1 MHFVKMH
8 GLGNDYIYVDEFL
21 YPGPRDIAAAAPRAS
36 DRHTGIGGDGL
47 VLIQPAS
54 AADCRMRMFNA
65 DGSEG
70 RMCGNAIRCIAYYML
85 VRHPERC
92 KGDAVRI
99 ETLSGLRVV
108 TAQRDAQ
115 GHILSLRADM
125 DEPGFSA
132 QSIPVLSDAP
142 QDVDVPFRGG
152 TKKGVCVCMGSP
164 HVVLFVDEDP
174 MELDLPAV
182 GPAVECCALFPNRVN
197 VEFVRVLADGSLQM
211 RVWERGTG
219 ETMACGTGACASA
232 VAAMYTGRIAA
243 REATVR
249 LRGGDLFIEWNAQNN
264 RVYMTGPAAIAFEG
278 DWLED
283 GEL

>member
-47 VLIQPAS
+47 VLIQPTD

-115 GHILSLRADM
+115 GRILSLRADM

-197 VEFVRVLADGSLQM
+197 VEFVQVLSERELRM
-211 RVWERGTG
+211 RVWERGSG
-219 ETMACGTGACASA
+219 VTMACGTGACASVTAA
-232 VAAMYTGRIAA
+232 VRKGYCRYG
-243 REATVR
+243 EPVLVR
-249 LRGGDLFIEWNAQNN
+249 LDGGTLRIQIDEDG
-264 RVYMTGPAAIAFEG
+264 RVTMTGPAETVYEG
-278 DWLED
+278 ETV
-283 GEL
+283 E

>member
-1 MHFVKMH
+1 
-8 GLGNDYIYVDEFL
+8 
-21 YPGPRDIAAAAPRAS
+21 
-36 DRHTGIGGDGL
+36 
-47 VLIQPAS
+47 
-54 AADCRMRMFNA
+54 
-65 DGSEG
+65 
-70 RMCGNAIRCIAYYML
+70 
-85 VRHPERC
+85 
-92 KGDAVRI
+92 
-99 ETLSGLRVV
+99 
-108 TAQRDAQ
+108 
-115 GHILSLRADM
+115 
-125 DEPGFSA
+125 
-132 QSIPVLSDAP
+132 
-142 QDVDVPFRGG
+142 
-152 TKKGVCVCMGSP
+152 
-164 HVVLFVDEDP
+164 